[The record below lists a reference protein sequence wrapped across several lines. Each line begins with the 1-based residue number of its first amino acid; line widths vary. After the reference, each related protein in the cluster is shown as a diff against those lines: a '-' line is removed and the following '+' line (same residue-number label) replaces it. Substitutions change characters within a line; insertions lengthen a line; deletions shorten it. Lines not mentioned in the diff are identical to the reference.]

1 MATINATININSD
14 ILNNPITI
22 SNTMTMSKAANRA
35 IGLDET
41 TGLRTKKFTSTT
53 AAVIAEADE
62 LTSSGGTEAHKL
74 YVRNASTNK
83 ANFFYVSYNAGTAD
97 ATTTEPIGKLYG
109 GDWMLMPYNG
119 GTNISVASST
129 ASETQYLEY
138 MVFADGIVA
147 AKG

>member
-1 MATINATININSD
+1 MATIDANININSD

-22 SNTMTMSKAANRA
+22 SNTMTMTKAANRA

-41 TGLRTKKFTSTT
+41 TGLRTKKFTATT
-53 AAVIAEADE
+53 AAVIVEHDE
-62 LTSSGGTEAHKL
+62 LTDDKAHKV
-74 YVRNASTNK
+74 YIRNASTSK
-83 ANFFYVSYNAGTAD
+83 ANFFYVAYNASAAGAATAE
-97 ATTTEPIGKLYG
+97 TIGKLHG
-109 GDWMLMPYNG
+109 GDWMLMPYDGN
-119 GTNISVASST
+119 TNITVASST